1 MIKKTFMKILNNK
14 TAFKAVTVFNGLS
27 TLNQLGILFFSTAA
41 TPATAF
47 LAGFF
52 LVATL
57 TGVLVIKTEQNQ
69 ESKANDN
76 KNV

>member
-1 MIKKTFMKILNNK
+1 MIKKTFMKIFNNK
-14 TAFKAVTVFNGLS
+14 TVFKVVTAFNALS
-27 TLNQLGILFFSTAA
+27 TLNQLGILFFSVAA

-57 TGVLVIKTEQNQ
+57 AGVVVIKTEQNQ
-69 ESKANDN
+69 ESKTDVSTNA
-76 KNV
+76 